1 MPLRPRPGSP
11 CHRSGAVLVALPAAL
26 LASLFGCCT
35 PQEPVTPPD
44 PVQAARL
51 AALHDAGVG
60 APMTLHPVQVLGRP
74 DTRVAQAVGLV
85 LEKHGMPDLAVADAA
100 FAVPA
105 DLPWSDVPAAFG
117 AHVREHAAHSGRWH
131 LYGQFLGTPRTGPE
145 EVRFVVV
152 DGGGDV
158 VLVDRQTPADGDFRR
173 TAGRDPDPM
182 GCSLLV
188 VERLFALADWR
199 QRPGAVKEG
208 RFEALWR
215 ELSGAPQP
223 AERAAMA
230 PRLAHLRATLGEA
243 RIAVLPTVLPN
254 GHDAAGATR
263 LAALLSQQLGCRAVA
278 VPSGARI
285 APDVDSNEQ
294 RRLWSLAR
302 GLRSAAAAHAGTA
315 DYVLV
320 ADLGVGGEGSVA
332 WLHVAMCTTAGEL
345 VLVDLQNDQ
354 HPLLQEAPP
363 RTLEDGE
370 RLLVRRLGA
379 LLR

>member
-1 MPLRPRPGSP
+1 M
-11 CHRSGAVLVALPAAL
+11 
-26 LASLFGCCT
+26 
-35 PQEPVTPPD
+35 PPD
-44 PVQAARL
+44 PAWAARL
-51 AALHDAGVG
+51 AVLHDAGVA
-60 APMTLHPVQVLGRP
+60 APLTVHPVQVLGRP
-74 DTRVAQAVGLV
+74 DVRIAQAVGLV
-85 LEKHGMPDLAVADAA
+85 LEKQGMPDLAVADAA
-100 FAVPA
+100 FAVAA
-105 DLPWSDVPAAFG
+105 DTPWRDVPAAFA
-117 AHVREHAAHSGRWH
+117 AHVREHAAGAGRWH
-131 LYGQFLGTPRTGPE
+131 LYGQFLGMPRTGPE

-152 DGGGDV
+152 DGSGDV
-158 VLVDRQTPADGDFRR
+158 VLVDRQTPADADFRR

-188 VERLFALADWR
+188 VERLFALAQWR
-199 QRPGAVKEG
+199 KQPGAVPNG

-223 AERAAMA
+223 DERAAMA
-230 PRLAHLRATLGEA
+230 KRLAHLRATLREA

-254 GHDAAGATR
+254 GHDEASATR

-278 VPSGARI
+278 VPTGARI

-302 GLRSAAAAHAGTA
+302 GLRGAAAAHAGVA

-332 WLHVAMCTTAGEL
+332 WLHVALCTTAGEP

-354 HPLLQEAPP
+354 HPLLQAAPP
-363 RTLEDGE
+363 RTVEDGE
-370 RLLVRRLGA
+370 RLLAQRLGT